1 MIDSLYLSLSPW
13 NNSNFVK
20 QAGSIT
26 PKGETDEGGEQVRAG
41 SDADS
46 EKAQGLEHP
55 ASPDGPVFCA
65 LLSNPV
71 SK

>member
-1 MIDSLYLSLSPW
+1 M
-13 NNSNFVK
+13 K

-26 PKGETDEGGEQVRAG
+26 PKGETEEGGEQVRAG